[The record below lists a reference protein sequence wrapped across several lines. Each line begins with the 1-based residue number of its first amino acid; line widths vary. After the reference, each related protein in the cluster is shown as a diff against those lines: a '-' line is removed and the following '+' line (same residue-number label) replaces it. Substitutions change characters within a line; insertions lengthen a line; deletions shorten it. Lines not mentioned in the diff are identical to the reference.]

1 MIEGM
6 NITFRQLQIFE
17 AVAEQLSYTRAAEK
31 LYLSQPAVSMQ
42 IKQLEEEVSIPLFER
57 MGKRLFL
64 TEAGEEL
71 LNYAKNIS
79 QQLIELDDV
88 FDEMRGSEKGR
99 LTIAVATTANYFAL
113 KLLGE
118 FYKRFSGTN
127 INLDVTN
134 RESLLKHLS
143 DNTVDMVIMGQP
155 PEGIEV
161 ESTAFLEN
169 PLVVVAPKDHVLVG
183 QKNIS
188 LSVLQQETFIM
199 RERGSGTRI
208 AMERF
213 FEQSGYSI
221 SSVMEMSSNEAINQA
236 VEAGLGLG
244 IVSFHTLELELALG
258 RLAVLDVESFPIM
271 RHWYLVHRQGKR
283 FTALMEAFKRLVVD
297 DAKLIVGPS
306 ATLPDQNQLPT

>member
-1 MIEGM
+1 M
-6 NITFRQLQIFE
+6 NITIRQFQIFE
-17 AVAEQLSYTRAAEK
+17 AVAQHLSYTRASEV

-42 IKQLEEEVSIPLFER
+42 MKQLEAEVEMPLFER

-71 LNYAKNIS
+71 LIYTRNIS
-79 QQLIELDDV
+79 QQLVELNDMMG
-88 FDEMRGSEKGR
+88 EIRGSERGSV
-99 LTIAVATTANYFAL
+99 TIAVATTANYFAL

-127 INLDVTN
+127 ISLDVTN
-134 RESLLKHLS
+134 RESLLKHLT

-155 PEGIEV
+155 PEDIDV
-161 ESTAFLEN
+161 EATAFMDN
-169 PLVVVAPKDHVLVG
+169 PLVVIAPKGHVLA
-183 QKNIS
+183 QKKQIP
-188 LSVLQQETFIM
+188 LSILQQETFIM
-199 RERGSGTRI
+199 REHGSGTRI

-213 FEQSGYSI
+213 FEQSGYAI

-244 IVSFHTLELELALG
+244 IVSHHTLELELALE
-258 RLAVLDVESFPIM
+258 RLEVLDVESFPIM

-283 FTALMEAFKRLVVD
+283 LTALMDEFKRLVIN
-297 DAKLIVGPS
+297 DASIILKR
-306 ATLPDQNQLPT
+306 